1 MEEGRQTCL
10 FTTVSHTAL
19 GSNLVPRGKPNQH
32 RGPYNIWL
40 TKPTIWRT
48 RLMLSSAL
56 RRLVSMEK
64 KKTISLATLVIQ
76 TTCLVLTIRY
86 SRIAHVSGPRYLTS
100 TAVILSEVI
109 KLFTCIVMVALTEDK
124 SLPTS
129 SVREQVRETLRLAV
143 PSGLYTLQNNL
154 QFVAMSS
161 LDAATFQVT
170 YQLKI
175 LTTAMF
181 SVMFLKR
188 QLTNLKW
195 VSLVLLTVG
204 VALVQLPVPRSC
216 HGDECVDTDE
226 SVGRASWMM
235 GLSAVIA
242 MCLSSGFAGVY
253 FEKVLKSSQQSLWI
267 RNVQLAVSGIIFGVM
282 CAAFSDTD
290 AILQHGFFQ
299 GYNVLTWLIVIQQAA
314 LGLVVSLVI
323 KYADN
328 IVKGFASALSIVLS
342 CLVSYLIIGD
352 LTINCVF
359 LLGAAIVIS
368 ATFLY
373 SVNPSQ
379 LHNSHSKSDMV

>member
-1 MEEGRQTCL
+1 M
-10 FTTVSHTAL
+10 AD
-19 GSNLVPRGKPNQH
+19 
-32 RGPYNIWL
+32 
-40 TKPTIWRT
+40 PTHAVIGIAVKHGTSTLADTWVMMLYK
-48 RLMLSSAL
+48 LM

>member
-1 MEEGRQTCL
+1 MTLRDRYRQAVETREPL
-10 FTTVSHTAL
+10 NV
-19 GSNLVPRGKPNQH
+19 K
-32 RGPYNIWL
+32 
-40 TKPTIWRT
+40 K
-48 RLMLSSAL
+48 RLM
-56 RRLVSMEK
+56 SMEK
-64 KKTISLATLVIQ
+64 KKAISLATLVIQ

-109 KLFTCIVMVALTEDK
+109 KLLICISMLVFTGDS
-124 SLPTS
+124 SLSTS
-129 SVREQVRETLRLAV
+129 SVREQVVETARLAV
-143 PSGLYTLQNNL
+143 PAGLYTLQNNL
-154 QFVAMSS
+154 QFVAVSN

-188 QLTNLKW
+188 QLANLKW
-195 VSLVLLTVG
+195 ASLVLLTVG
-204 VALVQLPVPRSC
+204 VALVQLPVTRSC
-216 HGDECVDTDE
+216 HGDGCVNTIDTMG
-226 SVGRASWMM
+226 SASWVT

-267 RNVQLAVSGIIFGVM
+267 RNVQLAVSGIIFGVL
-282 CAAFSDTD
+282 CAAYSDTE
-290 AILQHGFFQ
+290 AILQDGFFQ

-328 IVKGFASALSIVLS
+328 ILKGFASALSIVLS
-342 CLVSYLIIGD
+342 CLVSYLILGD
-352 LTINCVF
+352 LTINFLF
-359 LLGAAIVIS
+359 LLGAATVIA

-373 SVNPSQ
+373 SSDPRQQQNG
-379 LHNSHSKSDMV
+379 HSKSDMV